1 MEIKM
6 DKRLIK
12 TEEKLYNAFLKLF
25 TIKPYEDISIN
36 DICNV
41 ANIKRPTFYNHFEN
55 KEDFVR
61 KTTFTHFKKII
72 EESKIS
78 PKASFKI
85 YFLTLIEGYL
95 KDLSKYKDNIRI
107 LDKSNDAKKLTIIF
121 YESLFKLFKEKI
133 ESLYPNELN
142 DSLIETFVDAH
153 VGIFIA
159 IISRY
164 LLSDNKDINTLIKD
178 LSKVFNAS
186 SIEKQFK
193 K

>member
-12 TEEKLYNAFLKLF
+12 TEEKLYNALLELF
-25 TIKPYEDISIN
+25 TIKPYEDISIS
-36 DICNV
+36 DICNA

-61 KTTFTHFKKII
+61 KTTYTHFKKII

-78 PKASFKI
+78 PKTSFKT

-107 LDKSNDAKKLTIIF
+107 LDKSNDAKKLTMIF
-121 YESLFKLFKEKI
+121 YESLFKFFKEKI

-142 DSLIETFVDAH
+142 DSLIETFVDTH
-153 VGIFIA
+153 VGVFIA

-164 LLSDNKDINTLIKD
+164 LLSDNKDLNTLIKD
-178 LSKVFNAS
+178 LSKVFNVS
-186 SIEKQFK
+186 SIEKEFK

>member
-1 MEIKM
+1 MEIKT

-12 TEEKLYNAFLKLF
+12 TEVKLYNALLKLF

-41 ANIKRPTFYNHFEN
+41 ANIKRPTFYNHFEY
-55 KEDFVR
+55 KEDFVWE
-61 KTTFTHFKKII
+61 TTYTHFKKII

-78 PKASFKI
+78 PKTSFKI

-121 YESLFKLFKEKI
+121 YESLFKFFKEKI

-164 LLSDNKDINTLIKD
+164 LLNDNKDIDTLIKN
-178 LSKVFNAS
+178 LSKVFNVS
-186 SIEKQFK
+186 SIEKEFK